1 MTVRSGCSCRIDAG
15 TVGVMGPKNAFSRI
29 SFFALPLAMSRTFF
43 ACIIDP
49 IPMVIA

>member
-1 MTVRSGCSCRIDAG
+1 MEAG
-15 TVGVMGPKNAFSRI
+15 TSGVMGPKKARSTI

-43 ACIIDP
+43 ACIMEP